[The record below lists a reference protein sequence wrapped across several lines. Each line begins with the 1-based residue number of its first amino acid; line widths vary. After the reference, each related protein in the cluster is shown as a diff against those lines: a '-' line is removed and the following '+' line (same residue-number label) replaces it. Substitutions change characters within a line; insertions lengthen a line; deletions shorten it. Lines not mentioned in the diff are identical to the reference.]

1 MIRGYSTTA
10 SASVF
15 QTEDEGSIPFI
26 RSINKLRVSL
36 SYYFINMIA
45 NIDDIRLEQF
55 LRNRNSGKLVWKTKE
70 GKIIPLKELSDEHL
84 TNILNVY
91 SRNKDRITNIKPS
104 SLNFY

>member
-1 MIRGYSTTA
+1 
-10 SASVF
+10 
-15 QTEDEGSIPFI
+15 
-26 RSINKLRVSL
+26 
-36 SYYFINMIA
+36 MIA
-45 NIDDIRLEQF
+45 NIDELRLEEF
-55 LRNRNSGKLVWKTKE
+55 LRSRNSGKLVWKTKE

>member
-1 MIRGYSTTA
+1 
-10 SASVF
+10 
-15 QTEDEGSIPFI
+15 
-26 RSINKLRVSL
+26 
-36 SYYFINMIA
+36 MIA

-70 GKIIPLKELSDEHL
+70 GRIIPLKELSDEHL

-91 SRNKDRITNIKPS
+91 SLNKDQTTNIKPS

>member
-1 MIRGYSTTA
+1 
-10 SASVF
+10 
-15 QTEDEGSIPFI
+15 
-26 RSINKLRVSL
+26 
-36 SYYFINMIA
+36 MIA

-70 GKIIPLKELSDEHL
+70 EKIIPLKELSDEHL

-91 SRNKDRITNIKPS
+91 SRNKDQTTNINPS

>member
-1 MIRGYSTTA
+1 
-10 SASVF
+10 
-15 QTEDEGSIPFI
+15 
-26 RSINKLRVSL
+26 
-36 SYYFINMIA
+36 MIA

-91 SRNKDRITNIKPS
+91 SLNKDQTTNIKPS
-104 SLNFY
+104 SLNFYQEYK

>member
-1 MIRGYSTTA
+1 
-10 SASVF
+10 
-15 QTEDEGSIPFI
+15 
-26 RSINKLRVSL
+26 
-36 SYYFINMIA
+36 MIA
-45 NIDDIRLEQF
+45 TLEDLKFEQF

-91 SRNKDRITNIKPS
+91 SLNKDQTTNIKPS

>member
-1 MIRGYSTTA
+1 
-10 SASVF
+10 
-15 QTEDEGSIPFI
+15 
-26 RSINKLRVSL
+26 
-36 SYYFINMIA
+36 MIA

-70 GKIIPLKELSDEHL
+70 EKIIPLKELSDKHL

-91 SRNKDRITNIKPS
+91 SRNKDQTTNIKPS